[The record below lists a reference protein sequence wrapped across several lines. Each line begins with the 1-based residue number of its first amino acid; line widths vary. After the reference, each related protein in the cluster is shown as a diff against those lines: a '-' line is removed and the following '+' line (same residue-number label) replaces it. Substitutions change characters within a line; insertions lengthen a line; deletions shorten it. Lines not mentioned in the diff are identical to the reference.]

1 MEGVYCSQNY
11 KYHSVSRSPHRLVS
25 CQSSRS
31 ASASKFDRC
40 HGLFLAFACCC
51 LVACNST
58 YTPKR
63 KGYFKIDF
71 PPHEYQTFDRPG
83 YPYTFDY
90 PVYASVARDSSFFD
104 TIPENPYWININ
116 FPRFGATI
124 YISYKDVG
132 PPTDQRS
139 VGRRPIIN
147 GMAPK
152 GNLSSYPKE
161 PYNTFDK
168 LRDDAFKMTY
178 KHTYKASSI
187 QPTVIQ
193 TSNGIGG
200 IFFTVG
206 GNAATA
212 QQFYLTDT
220 TRHFLRGA
228 LYFDTTPNE
237 DSLGIVNNFLQKDLT
252 HLINTFR
259 WKNK

>member
-1 MEGVYCSQNY
+1 
-11 KYHSVSRSPHRLVS
+11 VSRSLHLSVFSQPSLG
-25 CQSSRS
+25 
-31 ASASKFDRC
+31 AFASKFNCFR
-40 HGLFLAFACCC
+40 GLSLTLACCC
-51 LVACNST
+51 LLACNST

-71 PPHEYQTFDRPG
+71 PPHEYQTFNQPG
-83 YPYTFDY
+83 FPYTFDY
-90 PVYASVARDSSFFD
+90 PVYASIARDSSFFD
-104 TIPENPYWININ
+104 TVPENPYWININ

-124 YISYKDVG
+124 YISYKDIG
-132 PPTDQRS
+132 T
-139 VGRRPIIN
+139 
-147 GMAPK
+147 
-152 GNLSSYPKE
+152 
-161 PYNTFDK
+161 NTFDK

-193 TSNGIGG
+193 TPNGIGG

-212 QQFYLTDT
+212 QQFYLSDT

-237 DSLGIVNNFLQKDLT
+237 DSLGIVNKFLQKDLT
-252 HLINTFR
+252 HLINTFQ
-259 WKNK
+259 WKNNGPIPPSQRSPHANSSR